1 MRDYSKDF
9 AEWRKWRDEKGLPPI
24 YDNPADAGIETD
36 FRVGQQVSFTN
47 EYGVRFE
54 PHIII
59 GILQTGAFGP
69 VRLPRLRLLLVP
81 DGTQIVKTL
90 PEMKDIHHTCRCTG
104 QQFTFKEWCAWLD
117 NHEKAGQDSGKFVAL
132 SYNGFDFNIHDVC
145 LTPNRPVRL
154 FNHRL
159 YRGG

>member
-54 PHIII
+54 PHVIMGFIKDSTLAPYIRNIIKQI
-59 GILQTGAFGP
+59 DDQRRATAFKQ
-69 VRLPRLRLLLVP
+69 L
-81 DGTQIVKTL
+81 TL
-90 PEMKDIHHTCRCTG
+90 
-104 QQFTFKEWCAWLD
+104 F
-117 NHEKAGQDSGKFVAL
+117 
-132 SYNGFDFNIHDVC
+132 
-145 LTPNRPVRL
+145 
-154 FNHRL
+154 
-159 YRGG
+159 

>member
-54 PHIII
+54 PRRIYHR
-59 GILQTGAFGP
+59 FDF
-69 VRLPRLRLLLVP
+69 RRRCRLRSRRRS
-81 DGTQIVKTL
+81 TAQ
-90 PEMKDIHHTCRCTG
+90 
-104 QQFTFKEWCAWLD
+104 
-117 NHEKAGQDSGKFVAL
+117 
-132 SYNGFDFNIHDVC
+132 
-145 LTPNRPVRL
+145 
-154 FNHRL
+154 
-159 YRGG
+159 

>member
-54 PHIII
+54 R
-59 GILQTGAFGP
+59 T
-69 VRLPRLRLLLVP
+69 
-81 DGTQIVKTL
+81 
-90 PEMKDIHHTCRCTG
+90 
-104 QQFTFKEWCAWLD
+104 
-117 NHEKAGQDSGKFVAL
+117 
-132 SYNGFDFNIHDVC
+132 
-145 LTPNRPVRL
+145 
-154 FNHRL
+154 
-159 YRGG
+159 

>member
-54 PHIII
+54 PHVIM
-59 GILQTGAFGP
+59 GFCKPELSGRCVYLDYDCYWFPTELKSLKP
-69 VRLPRLRLLLVP
+69 RVRLAR
-81 DGTQIVKTL
+81 IVS
-90 PEMKDIHHTCRCTG
+90 
-104 QQFTFKEWCAWLD
+104 QQFSLPSNMT
-117 NHEKAGQDSGKFVAL
+117 NHSTGWYSRK
-132 SYNGFDFNIHDVC
+132 
-145 LTPNRPVRL
+145 
-154 FNHRL
+154 
-159 YRGG
+159 

>member
-54 PHIII
+54 PHVIM
-59 GILQTGAFGP
+59 GFCKPELRAGASTSTTTATGS
-69 VRLPRLRLLLVP
+69 RR
-81 DGTQIVKTL
+81 
-90 PEMKDIHHTCRCTG
+90 
-104 QQFTFKEWCAWLD
+104 
-117 NHEKAGQDSGKFVAL
+117 NS
-132 SYNGFDFNIHDVC
+132 
-145 LTPNRPVRL
+145 NR
-154 FNHRL
+154 
-159 YRGG
+159 

>member
-54 PHIII
+54 PHIIM
-59 GILQTGAFGP
+59 GFCKPELSGRCVSTTTATGS
-69 VRLPRLRLLLVP
+69 RR
-81 DGTQIVKTL
+81 
-90 PEMKDIHHTCRCTG
+90 
-104 QQFTFKEWCAWLD
+104 
-117 NHEKAGQDSGKFVAL
+117 NS
-132 SYNGFDFNIHDVC
+132 
-145 LTPNRPVRL
+145 NR
-154 FNHRL
+154 
-159 YRGG
+159 

>member
-54 PHIII
+54 PHVIMGFCKPELSGRCVYLNYDCYWFPAKLESLKPADAPGNSLRSKSGAHGLKVTKKPG
-59 GILQTGAFGP
+59 GI
-69 VRLPRLRLLLVP
+69 VV
-81 DGTQIVKTL
+81 DS
-90 PEMKDIHHTCRCTG
+90 
-104 QQFTFKEWCAWLD
+104 WC
-117 NHEKAGQDSGKFVAL
+117 
-132 SYNGFDFNIHDVC
+132 
-145 LTPNRPVRL
+145 
-154 FNHRL
+154 
-159 YRGG
+159 YRTTVLISTSATYA

>member
-54 PHIII
+54 PHVIM
-59 GILQTGAFGP
+59 GFCKPELSAGASTSTTTATGS
-69 VRLPRLRLLLVP
+69 RR
-81 DGTQIVKTL
+81 
-90 PEMKDIHHTCRCTG
+90 
-104 QQFTFKEWCAWLD
+104 
-117 NHEKAGQDSGKFVAL
+117 NS
-132 SYNGFDFNIHDVC
+132 
-145 LTPNRPVRL
+145 NR
-154 FNHRL
+154 
-159 YRGG
+159 